1 MTSITIIAVI
11 ICAAVATRSNVH
23 NEIAIKLEPRM
34 MINAGK
40 KQKMLML
47 TLTISIR
54 VSSLHLQCFKHK
66 CKPNLFQNALE
77 APRALVRH
85 SVAPFPHIQDNDY
98 GLRVGDG
105 VPISSDYHQDGMHSA
120 DGHGKS
126 RPDNNTGYPKP

>member
-47 TLTISIR
+47 TL
-54 VSSLHLQCFKHK
+54 
-66 CKPNLFQNALE
+66 
-77 APRALVRH
+77 
-85 SVAPFPHIQDNDY
+85 
-98 GLRVGDG
+98 
-105 VPISSDYHQDGMHSA
+105 PISSDYHQKDGMHSA